1 MLIGKLPHREFAVV
15 VLFKVGYDKKACVS
29 EFDGDGSHEQDEND
43 YSHDD
48 DNQSEDG
55 FQNFFNPWVHIPD
68 EQDIIDEIPPDFV
81 YDISMLRLL
90 LHEKEDLSDSNPNV
104 ASAVE

>member
-1 MLIGKLPHREFAVV
+1 LFQVLRNLLLTKNALKFLLIGKLPHREFAVV

-55 FQNFFNPWVHIPD
+55 FQNFFNP
-68 EQDIIDEIPPDFV
+68 
-81 YDISMLRLL
+81 
-90 LHEKEDLSDSNPNV
+90 
-104 ASAVE
+104 